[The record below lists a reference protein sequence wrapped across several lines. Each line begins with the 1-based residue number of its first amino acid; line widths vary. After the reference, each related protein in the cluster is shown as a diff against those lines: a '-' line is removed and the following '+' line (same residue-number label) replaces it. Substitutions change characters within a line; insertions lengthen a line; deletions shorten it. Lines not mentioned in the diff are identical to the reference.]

1 MSGLTLS
8 RFKQPEILIVDD
20 DPDIQTALHD
30 LLESEG
36 YAVTNAATCG
46 EALLHTQTMPLDAVL
61 LDIGLPDGDGLSVL
75 KQLKNSIP
83 SLPVIMLTAATTDD
97 LRAESLARGAFSFL
111 PKPYNHNELRL
122 LVRQAINLTVNPV
135 LLGKNKTH

>member
-20 DPDIQTALHD
+20 DPDIQAALHD

-36 YAVTNAATCG
+36 YAVTDATTCR
-46 EALLHTQTMPLDAVL
+46 EALLHTQTVRFDAVL
-61 LDIGLPDGDGLSVL
+61 LDIGLPDGDGFSVL
-75 KQLKNSIP
+75 RGLKNSIP

-97 LRAESLARGAFSFL
+97 LRAESLAQGAFSFL
-111 PKPYNHNELRL
+111 PKPYNHHELRL
-122 LVRQAINLTVNPV
+122 LVRQAINLTVNAL

>member
-8 RFKQPEILIVDD
+8 RFKQPEVLIVDD
-20 DPDIQTALHD
+20 DPDIQSALHD
-30 LLESEG
+30 LLESEC
-36 YAVTNAATCG
+36 YTVTNAATCR
-46 EALLHTQTMPLDAVL
+46 EALLHAQAMPFNAVL

-75 KQLKNSIP
+75 RDLKNSIP

-97 LRAESLARGAFSFL
+97 LRAESLAQGAFSFL

-122 LVRQAINLTVNPV
+122 LVRQAINVTVIPV
-135 LLGKNKTH
+135 LQSKNKTH

>member
-20 DPDIQTALHD
+20 DPDIQAALHD

-36 YAVTNAATCG
+36 YAVTDATTCR
-46 EALLHTQTMPLDAVL
+46 EALLHTQTVHFDAVV
-61 LDIGLPDGDGLSVL
+61 LDIGLPDGDAFSVL
-75 KQLKNSIP
+75 RGLKNSIP
-83 SLPVIMLTAATTDD
+83 SLPVIMLTDATTDD
-97 LRAESLARGAFSFL
+97 LRSESLAQGAFSFL
-111 PKPYNHNELRL
+111 PKPYNHHELRL
-122 LVRQAINLTVNPV
+122 LVRQAINLTVNAL